1 MVQEFETLG
10 TSIEGSSIKYTK
22 QIPMENANAKHLHL
36 PTKEMR
42 ATKDRN
48 RFPERNHKKL
58 KFIEL
63 D

>member
-22 QIPMENANAKHLHL
+22 KIPRENANEEHLHS

-42 ATKDRN
+42 AAKDRN
-48 RFPERNHKKL
+48 RLDERNHKKL
-58 KFIEL
+58 RFIEL